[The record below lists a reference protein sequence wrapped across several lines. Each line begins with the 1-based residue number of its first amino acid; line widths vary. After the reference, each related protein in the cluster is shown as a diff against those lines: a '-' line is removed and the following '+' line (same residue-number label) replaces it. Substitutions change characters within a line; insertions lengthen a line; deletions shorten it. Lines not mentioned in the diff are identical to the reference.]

1 MMNKIYKVVFN
12 QTLQVFQVVSEFAK
26 GHSKAE
32 TPKALKKNM
41 SPLSAKTWTAV
52 LAAVGILSGGFV
64 FAADTAAVTVS
75 NGTNT
80 TATSTV
86 DATDGYTDYKVNL
99 NDNIVLD
106 SVTTGSTIMNANG
119 VTVGGVNGV
128 SLTSAGLNNGGN
140 AITNVEAG
148 TNGTDAVNVNQMNT
162 AAAASKNTVS
172 NGTNTTVSSSTAAD
186 GHTNYQVNLSGA
198 ISLSSV
204 TTGNTVMNT
213 NGVTIGSGSTAVS
226 LTSVGLNN
234 GGNTIT
240 NVKAGTNGTDV
251 VNVSQMNAATAGS
264 KTTVSNGTNTTV
276 SSSTA
281 ADGHTNYQVNL
292 NDAISLG
299 SVTTGN
305 TVMNTNGVTIGSG
318 STAVS
323 LTSTGLNNGGN
334 KITNVA
340 AGTADTDAVNKGQ
353 MTNAIDESMKY
364 FKANSTGTEAS
375 ATGSDA
381 VAVGSGA
388 VSGGSEAVAL
398 GLNTAADGDQ
408 SLALGV
414 NAGTSSGTTG
424 AIAVGN
430 TAKASQN
437 GAVAIGQNSAANG
450 KRSTVVGDSAQ
461 AVGDQA
467 LALGASA
474 SASGTNGT
482 ALGTSAS
489 TAGSSATAVGSH
501 ASAAGGSAAAIGDSA
516 SASGGD
522 SVALGASSQAS
533 GTNDISLGASAGVG
547 TQSGSTS
554 KTQQN
559 RISIGAN
566 AGQNGS
572 GNENTAIG
580 LNAGDNVSGNFNVA
594 MGSSAGG
601 ATSGDDNTAIGYEAN
616 KNGSGS
622 HSTAVGASTTA
633 SSAATALGYKAA
645 AVGNNSVA
653 VGYAAQANGSSGVA
667 VGDGA
672 KAADNS
678 IALGHNSA
686 ASRSDS
692 SGNAYLT
699 GQAAGI
705 YGVVS
710 VGSSEGDITFQR
722 RIINVADGSNGTD
735 AVNVNQLKAAQT
747 SVATLIGG
755 GVTLNTDGSYG
766 QFSLTDKNGTVHSYD
781 TLAAALGAVTSDQIQ
796 VATADAVTYT
806 DGNKTNINAN
816 GTISKVTAA
825 TSSDQAVN
833 LGQMNSAIAASQ
845 TKYYSVN
852 SNESDNQDNTGA
864 TGENAIAAG
873 PAATAVGDRSIS
885 IGDNTKAQG
894 TNSIAIGNSN
904 TTSDRQ
910 ATAYGQSS
918 IAIGSSASS
927 AGNNSIALGNYA
939 LTEVQNSTSTTVNSA
954 IAIGDQAQATSD
966 QAVALGKNAH
976 ASGVN
981 AFAQGNTSSATNE
994 SSIAVGTNASS
1005 SGTASTVIGKNSAVS
1020 GTHSGL
1026 IGTSMSTD
1034 TNQTGQALTGSD
1046 TYVVGNGNGTVGGT
1060 NSSIMGNSN
1069 TVGTTVTDPN
1079 GITHS
1084 YNTVNTSIL
1093 GNSNTVTA
1101 QDADVIGHDNTVG
1114 KKNLNA
1120 AGIADGT
1127 IDTAA
1132 GSGVF
1137 GGNNTVY
1144 GSGNRIIGN
1153 NNTDSNLDGVFIL
1166 GNNVTAGLA
1175 DSVYLGNNSAYVI
1188 GSDASSSTT
1197 AGVNSYSS
1205 VTIGSGNYTFAG
1217 ANAAGVVTVGSVGSE
1232 RRIQNV
1238 SAGLVSST
1246 STDAVNGSQLYTLTQ
1261 PLRFAGDNSTVGS
1274 YSNAGALDK
1283 NVIQRSSDQALKI
1296 TGGANLNNL
1305 SSNNIGV
1312 VASTDTNTLTVQLA
1326 KDLTGLNSVTT
1337 GNTVMNTNGVTI
1349 GSGSSAV
1356 SLTNNGLSNGNN
1368 TITNVK
1374 AGVNGTDAVNVSQLN
1389 TAAAKATTTV
1399 SNGTNTTVSSTTA
1412 TDGHTNYQVNLND
1425 KITLGSGANAVTVDG
1440 TAGAVTAGAK
1450 VSLDGVNG
1458 RGTVGNVTINGSGT
1472 TGTVN
1477 GLTNKTWDPNNY
1489 VSGQAA
1495 TEDQLKLAV
1504 NTSNTTVTNAGLN
1517 FAGNDGTVIHKN
1529 LGDQLNIVGG
1539 YTGNGT
1545 TSSKNIKTVK
1555 NQSGNLEIQMA
1566 DDAVFNS
1573 LTTGNTVMNNSGI
1586 TIGSGSSAVSLTN
1599 TGLNNGGQKITNV
1612 AAGTVSATST
1622 DAVNGS
1628 QLNTAAIKATTTVS
1642 DGTNTHVTS
1651 STAIDGH
1658 TDYQVN
1664 LNDTVTLGSGA
1675 DAVTLDGTKGTV
1687 TAGTGD
1693 NAVTVNGTNGTIQ
1706 AGTKVSLDGVN
1717 GSGTIGNVI
1726 VNGSGSTGT
1735 VNGLTNKTWD
1745 PNNYVSGQAAT
1756 EDQLKQVGTTLSSA
1770 GLNFVGNDGQS
1781 IHKDLGSTLNVVGG
1795 YTGTGSTSAGNIK
1808 TVKNTDGDLE
1818 IQMADNAVFNSV
1830 TTGNTILN
1838 SSGVTIGSGD
1848 ATVSLTDAGLN
1859 NGGNKITNV
1868 AAGTADTDGV
1878 NVSQL
1883 NQSAAAAKT
1892 TVSQGKNITVTET
1905 PEEDGH
1911 TDYSVALNDAV
1922 TLGSGNTAVFLD
1934 GTAGTIT
1941 AGIGSNAVSLNG
1953 TNGTITS
1960 GLVTVNGSAGTV
1972 NGLTNKTWDPD
1983 DYVSGQAATEDQ
1995 LQLAT
2000 AGVKE
2005 SGLDFSGNDGAIIH
2019 KNLGEQLNIVGGY
2032 TGSGTTSSKN
2042 IKTVKNTDGD
2052 LEIQMADDA
2061 VFNSVTTGNTV
2072 MNTNGV
2078 TTTDTNGNTTSVTG
2092 SGVTTTDTA
2101 GHTTSVTAE
2110 GVTAV
2115 DADGNSS
2122 ALSSTG
2128 LTTTDA
2134 AGNTT
2139 SVTGNGMTITGE
2151 NGKNVSLT
2159 SNGLDN
2165 GGNKITNVA
2174 AGTADTDAVNVSQL
2188 NAAAAAAKTT
2198 VSQGKNITVT
2208 SVQKDDGHTDYN
2220 VALNDTITLG
2230 SGTNAVTVDGTTGAV
2245 TTGNTAIYGDKIV
2258 TGATTI
2264 TDQGVITAGTGDN
2277 AVKIDGTAGT
2287 ISAGTK
2293 VSFDGTQGTGTIGNV
2308 TINGNGSTGTVNG
2321 LTNKTWE
2328 PDNYVSGQAASEDQ
2342 LKVLDDRTVQYD
2354 RNEDGTVNKGQIT
2367 LAGDG
2372 GTKITNVTAGTL
2384 SSDSTDAVNG
2394 SQLYAT
2400 NQAVINNSQS
2410 INILGNSINKLD
2422 NRVNKVGAG
2431 AAALAALHPLD
2442 FDPDNKWD
2450 FAAGFGNY
2458 RDATAVAVGAFYRPN
2473 EDTMFSVG
2481 GNFGNGENMV
2491 NAGVSWKFGQKSHI
2505 SRSRVSM
2512 AKDMLAMKN
2521 QIETLTKKLAAYES
2535 GQPVKLAPIA
2545 TGAMTFPDVPENHWA
2560 YEYVKN
2566 LAERGYLKGYPDG
2579 EFKGDRAMTRYEYAA
2594 IIYRALQNGAPSD
2607 GNMTRSVD
2615 DFGPELV
2622 KVQNIDRFRVDR
2634 ISGKDND
2641 RHKVERVRV
2650 NDKDDK
2656 AQNVYRDVY
2665 GNHIQK

>member
-12 QTLQVFQVVSEFAK
+12 QKLQVFQVVSEFAK

-32 TPKALKKNM
+32 KPKALKKNM
-41 SPLSAKTWTAV
+41 LPLSAKTWAAV
-52 LAAVGILSGGFV
+52 LAAVAVLSGSPV

-86 DATDGYTDYKVNL
+86 DATDGHTDYKVNL
-99 NDNIVLD
+99 ND
-106 SVTTGSTIMNANG
+106 
-119 VTVGGVNGV
+119 
-128 SLTSAGLNNGGN
+128 
-140 AITNVEAG
+140 
-148 TNGTDAVNVNQMNT
+148 
-162 AAAASKNTVS
+162 
-172 NGTNTTVSSSTAAD
+172 
-186 GHTNYQVNLSGA
+186 A
-198 ISLSSV
+198 ISLGSV

-226 LTSVGLNN
+226 LTSAGLNN

-240 NVKAGTNGTDV
+240 NVKAGTNGTDA

-364 FKANSTGTEAS
+364 FKANSMGTEAFV
-375 ATGSDA
+375 AGSDA

-430 TAKASQN
+430 TAKASQD
-437 GAVAIGQNSAANG
+437 GAVAIGQKSGANG

-467 LALGASA
+467 LALGADA

-554 KTQQN
+554 KIQQN

-601 ATSGDDNTAIGYEAN
+601 TIDGDANTAIGYEAN

-633 SSAATALGYKAA
+633 ANAATALGYLATA
-645 AVGNNSVA
+645 GADNSVA
-653 VGYAAQANGSSGVA
+653 IGYAAQAKGTSGVA
-667 VGDGA
+667 VGDSA
-672 KAADNS
+672 IAVDNS
-678 IALGHNSA
+678 IALGHNSIA
-686 ASRSDS
+686 NQADS
-692 SGNAYLT
+692 SDNSYLT
-699 GQAAGI
+699 GLAAGTN
-705 YGVVS
+705 GVVS
-710 VGSSEGDITFQR
+710 VGSSEGDTIFQR

-735 AVNVNQLKAAQT
+735 AVNVNQLKKAQT
-747 SVATLIGG
+747 SIAELIGG
-755 GVTLNTDGSYG
+755 NVTLNTDGSYG
-766 QFSLTDKNGTVHSYD
+766 QFSLTDTAGTVHHYD
-781 TLAAALGAVTSDQIQ
+781 TLAEALGAVTSDQIK
-796 VATADAVTYT
+796 VATDNAVTYT
-806 DGNKTNINAN
+806 DSNKTNINAG

-833 LGQMNSAIAASQ
+833 FGQMNSAIAASQ

-852 SNESDNQDNTGA
+852 SNESGNQDNTGA

-904 TTSDRQ
+904 TTLDRQ

-1101 QDADVIGHDNTVG
+1101 QDADVIGHGNTVG

-1175 DSVYLGNNSAYVI
+1175 DSVYLGSNSAYVT
-1188 GSDASSSTT
+1188 GSDASSTT

-1261 PLRFAGDNSTVGS
+1261 PLRFAGDNSTIGTTSGS
-1274 YSNAGALDK
+1274 DV
-1283 NVIQRSSDQALKI
+1283 NVLHRGSDQAMSLL
-1296 TGGANLNNL
+1296 GGADSRNL
-1305 SSNNIGV
+1305 SDKNIGV
-1312 VASTDTNTLTVQLA
+1312 VADAANNKMTVKLANNITLGKADPNGSDGSISVLAEKGGEVRIHDGSVMLRNSGDSDAIYLQSHIAGATSLDGSSKARLYVIQGSTKSPQEVALLTDGMIYGGDAESAGLDPATNKSNTGKEIKKVLNQQVNVIGGITNTTKFTAEDNLGVVSDGTNNLKVRLA
-1326 KDLTGLNSVTT
+1326 KDLRGISSISNQTTT
-1337 GNTVMNTNGVTI
+1337 GG
-1349 GSGSSAV
+1349 
-1356 SLTNNGLSNGNN
+1356 
-1368 TITNVK
+1368 
-1374 AGVNGTDAVNVSQLN
+1374 
-1389 TAAAKATTTV
+1389 TTT
-1399 SNGTNTTVSSTTA
+1399 GT
-1412 TDGHTNYQVNLND
+1412 
-1425 KITLGSGANAVTVDG
+1425 KITLGNIT
-1440 TAGAVTAGAK
+1440 
-1450 VSLDGVNG
+1450 
-1458 RGTVGNVTINGSGT
+1458 
-1472 TGTVN
+1472 
-1477 GLTNKTWDPNNY
+1477 
-1489 VSGQAA
+1489 
-1495 TEDQLKLAV
+1495 
-1504 NTSNTTVTNAGLN
+1504 
-1517 FAGNDGTVIHKN
+1517 
-1529 LGDQLNIVGG
+1529 NIVNVGG
-1539 YTGNGT
+1539 
-1545 TSSKNIKTVK
+1545 
-1555 NQSGNLEIQMA
+1555 A
-1566 DDAVFNS
+1566 
-1573 LTTGNTVMNNSGI
+1573 
-1586 TIGSGSSAVSLTN
+1586 
-1599 TGLNNGGQKITNV
+1599 KITNV
-1612 AAGTVSATST
+1612 AAG
-1622 DAVNGS
+1622 DVNS
-1628 QLNTAAIKATTTVS
+1628 
-1642 DGTNTHVTS
+1642 
-1651 STAIDGH
+1651 
-1658 TDYQVN
+1658 
-1664 LNDTVTLGSGA
+1664 
-1675 DAVTLDGTKGTV
+1675 
-1687 TAGTGD
+1687 
-1693 NAVTVNGTNGTIQ
+1693 
-1706 AGTKVSLDGVN
+1706 
-1717 GSGTIGNVI
+1717 
-1726 VNGSGSTGT
+1726 
-1735 VNGLTNKTWD
+1735 
-1745 PNNYVSGQAAT
+1745 
-1756 EDQLKQVGTTLSSA
+1756 
-1770 GLNFVGNDGQS
+1770 
-1781 IHKDLGSTLNVVGG
+1781 
-1795 YTGTGSTSAGNIK
+1795 
-1808 TVKNTDGDLE
+1808 
-1818 IQMADNAVFNSV
+1818 M
-1830 TTGNTILN
+1830 
-1838 SSGVTIGSGD
+1838 
-1848 ATVSLTDAGLN
+1848 
-1859 NGGNKITNV
+1859 
-1868 AAGTADTDGV
+1868 
-1878 NVSQL
+1878 
-1883 NQSAAAAKT
+1883 
-1892 TVSQGKNITVTET
+1892 
-1905 PEEDGH
+1905 
-1911 TDYSVALNDAV
+1911 
-1922 TLGSGNTAVFLD
+1922 
-1934 GTAGTIT
+1934 
-1941 AGIGSNAVSLNG
+1941 
-1953 TNGTITS
+1953 
-1960 GLVTVNGSAGTV
+1960 
-1972 NGLTNKTWDPD
+1972 
-1983 DYVSGQAATEDQ
+1983 
-1995 LQLAT
+1995 
-2000 AGVKE
+2000 
-2005 SGLDFSGNDGAIIH
+2005 
-2019 KNLGEQLNIVGGY
+2019 
-2032 TGSGTTSSKN
+2032 
-2042 IKTVKNTDGD
+2042 
-2052 LEIQMADDA
+2052 
-2061 VFNSVTTGNTV
+2061 
-2072 MNTNGV
+2072 
-2078 TTTDTNGNTTSVTG
+2078 
-2092 SGVTTTDTA
+2092 
-2101 GHTTSVTAE
+2101 
-2110 GVTAV
+2110 
-2115 DADGNSS
+2115 
-2122 ALSSTG
+2122 
-2128 LTTTDA
+2128 
-2134 AGNTT
+2134 
-2139 SVTGNGMTITGE
+2139 
-2151 NGKNVSLT
+2151 
-2159 SNGLDN
+2159 
-2165 GGNKITNVA
+2165 
-2174 AGTADTDAVNVSQL
+2174 
-2188 NAAAAAAKTT
+2188 
-2198 VSQGKNITVT
+2198 
-2208 SVQKDDGHTDYN
+2208 
-2220 VALNDTITLG
+2220 
-2230 SGTNAVTVDGTTGAV
+2230 
-2245 TTGNTAIYGDKIV
+2245 
-2258 TGATTI
+2258 
-2264 TDQGVITAGTGDN
+2264 
-2277 AVKIDGTAGT
+2277 
-2287 ISAGTK
+2287 
-2293 VSFDGTQGTGTIGNV
+2293 
-2308 TINGNGSTGTVNG
+2308 
-2321 LTNKTWE
+2321 
-2328 PDNYVSGQAASEDQ
+2328 
-2342 LKVLDDRTVQYD
+2342 
-2354 RNEDGTVNKGQIT
+2354 
-2367 LAGDG
+2367 
-2372 GTKITNVTAGTL
+2372 
-2384 SSDSTDAVNG
+2384 STDAVNG
-2394 SQLYAT
+2394 SQLYQT
-2400 NQAVINNSQS
+2400 NQNVKAAKTVVNAGQNVTVTSSVGADKQSVYTVNADLSSVASAIGGTSSVDTKTGAVKAGLTVNGNTYNNVQDAVNAANTTVSSTDGSVKVTPTNNTNGSHNYDVSVDYSKVAENAAISYKANNSTAQTVTLKKGLDFTNGKNTTASVGADGVVKYDLNDNLNLGEKGTNGKDGSIGVNGTNGSSVTINGKDGSIGIVGKDGKDGLTMKAGKGKDGIDGKNGADGMTRITYTDDKNQSHEVATLDDGLKFAGNTGSVAKKLNETMTIKGTGTKADSQYDSSNIKTMVNDNGDMIIGLDKNLKADTVTVGGKGADGTDGVNGSIGVKGKDGKDGVTISSAGKDGADGTDGHIGINGKDGASADIHVVKGANGVDGTDGYNGKDGIDRIVYEDHNGHTQTVATMNDGMKYGGDTGAVINKKLNEQVNVIGGISDTSKLTADDNIGVTSDGSNNLKVRLSKDLKGLDTVTTKTITADTGNITTINATTVNGNTIKAGDTVIINNQGADMGGTKVTHLKDGDISPSSTDAVNGSQLYGTETR
-2410 INILGNSINKLD
+2410 INRLGNRIN
-2422 NRVNKVGAG
+2422 RVGAG
-2431 AAALAALHPLD
+2431 AAALAGLHPLD
-2442 FDPDNKWD
+2442 FDPDDKWD
-2450 FAAGFGNY
+2450 FAAGYGNY
-2458 RDATAVAVGAFYRPN
+2458 KNANAVAIGAYYRPN

-2481 GNFGNGENMV
+2481 GSFSGGENMV
-2491 NAGVSWKFGQKSHI
+2491 NVGVSWKFGQKSHI